1 MTILNTITARK
12 KEEIPAIKIPGE
24 RLVTTSKKSLY
35 RSLKQSMWP
44 LGIIAE
50 VKKASP
56 SRGILTENF
65 QPVETAL
72 QYEDIHAAGI
82 SVLTDKDFFQGKA
95 DYLTKIKQEVNVP
108 VLRKDFIIDEVQ
120 VRESEK
126 IGADAVLL
134 IAAILEGAQLK
145 ELYSQ
150 AVELGMEVLVE
161 VHNEKEIEKV
171 FSHVTPELIGINNR
185 DLNTF
190 ETDLKTTSR
199 LKPYLPEN
207 TLLVSESGVHTKAD
221 ADYLRDAGA
230 EGLLVGEGFMKSAN
244 KKQFLESL
252 FGGAYDA
259 D

>member
-1 MTILNTITARK
+1 MLNTITARK
-12 KEEIPAIKIPGE
+12 KEEIPAIQVPAE
-24 RLVTTSKKSLY
+24 RLVSTPRKSLY
-35 RSLKQSMWP
+35 RSLKQSAWP

-56 SRGILTENF
+56 SRGVLTENF
-65 QPVETAL
+65 HPVETAL
-72 QYEDIHAAGI
+72 QYEAFHAAGI

-95 DYLTKIKQEVNVP
+95 DYLTQIKEQVNVP

-134 IAAILEGAQLK
+134 IAAILDGTQLK
-145 ELYSQ
+145 ELYGQ

-161 VHNEKEIEKV
+161 VHNEEEIEKV
-171 FSHVTPELIGINNR
+171 FRHFSPELIGINNR

-199 LKPYLPEN
+199 LKPYLPEG
-207 TLLVSESGVHTKAD
+207 TLLVSESGVHTKED
-221 ADYLRDAGA
+221 VDYLRKAGA
-230 EGLLVGEGFMKSAN
+230 EGLLVGEGFMKSTN

-252 FGGAYDA
+252 FGGAYGTD
-259 D
+259 